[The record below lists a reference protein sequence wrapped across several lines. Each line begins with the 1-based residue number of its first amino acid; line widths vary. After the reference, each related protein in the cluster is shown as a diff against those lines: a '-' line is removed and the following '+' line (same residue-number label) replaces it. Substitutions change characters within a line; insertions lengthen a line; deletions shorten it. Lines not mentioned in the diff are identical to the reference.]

1 MSNDIIKN
9 DRRIRVFQSMR
20 CKMVMVMLGITV
32 VTAALITAVF
42 YWKSSEMIEKNYT
55 ENLYARL
62 SQTGDA
68 LDESMEE
75 VYYLTT
81 LAACDSEILKSTEE
95 FLESGDENELVLI
108 AGLLRDYAVRN
119 SDLASVYLV
128 IPGRK
133 VIVTSQ
139 EYPVC
144 QKEISEVMLREIG
157 TVGEN
162 ALTPV
167 MLKDPVRETADI
179 LSYVSPVE
187 DEGREAPAY
196 IMGNIK
202 ERSLYYNYLD
212 GLESGRGITAVILD
226 RNSRLVSSR
235 NPAKAGEISDKNEKS
250 SAKEVLQVEYL
261 TNFTEYSL
269 RIEKEKSE
277 VLTDLRQ
284 MRMHLLGVLAA
295 VFVLGAV
302 LIVVLTGAMYA
313 PLRKLTE
320 TMAEVSGGELGQRVE
335 ITTRDEIGILSG
347 EFNDM
352 LNHIEKLI
360 EKLIQEE
367 MLKKDA
373 ELEALQYQITPHFMY
388 NTLNSIKYAA
398 LLKGEDRIGGLVEDF
413 VELLQA
419 SANKKG
425 KFVTVAEELHLVE
438 NYLNLQRMRYEDK
451 IEVEYQVDE
460 NACGCFLPRLVL
472 QPLVENAILHGL
484 DLKNKRNRITIGGT
498 VENESLSLWVQ
509 DNGRGMT
516 KEQTEK
522 LLNEKKKKDSGLSG
536 IGVTNVRE
544 RLALYYKE
552 AGGIICESSN
562 EGTRISIFLPAYR
575 EQNRYA
581 L

>member
-1 MSNDIIKN
+1 
-9 DRRIRVFQSMR
+9 
-20 CKMVMVMLGITV
+20 MVMVMLGITA
-32 VTAALITAVF
+32 VTAALITGVF

-55 ENLYARL
+55 ESLYAGI

-81 LAACDSEILKSTEE
+81 LAACDGEILKSVEE
-95 FLESGDENELVLI
+95 FLESGDENDLVLI

-119 SDLASVYLV
+119 RDLASVYLV
-128 IPGRK
+128 IPGRR

-144 QKEISEVMLREIG
+144 QKEISKERLWEIG
-157 TVGEN
+157 TAGEK

-187 DEGREAPAY
+187 GEGGGTPAY
-196 IMGNIK
+196 VMGNIK

-226 RNSRLVSSR
+226 RNGRIVSSR
-235 NPAKAGEISDKNEKS
+235 NPARVGEVSDKSEEN
-250 SAKEVLQVEYL
+250 SADEMLQAEYL

-284 MRMHLLGVLAA
+284 MRLHLLGILAA
-295 VFVLGAV
+295 VFALGAI

-320 TMAEVSGGELGQRVE
+320 TMAKVSGGELGQRVE

-373 ELEALQYQITPHFMY
+373 ELEALQYQITPHRDY
-388 NTLNSIKYAA
+388 
-398 LLKGEDRIGGLVEDF
+398 
-413 VELLQA
+413 
-419 SANKKG
+419 
-425 KFVTVAEELHLVE
+425 
-438 NYLNLQRMRYEDK
+438 
-451 IEVEYQVDE
+451 
-460 NACGCFLPRLVL
+460 
-472 QPLVENAILHGL
+472 
-484 DLKNKRNRITIGGT
+484 
-498 VENESLSLWVQ
+498 
-509 DNGRGMT
+509 
-516 KEQTEK
+516 
-522 LLNEKKKKDSGLSG
+522 
-536 IGVTNVRE
+536 
-544 RLALYYKE
+544 
-552 AGGIICESSN
+552 
-562 EGTRISIFLPAYR
+562 
-575 EQNRYA
+575 
-581 L
+581 

>member
-1 MSNDIIKN
+1 MNNDKMRN
-9 DRRIRVFQSMR
+9 DRSIRVFQSMR
-20 CKMVMVMLGITV
+20 CKMVMVMLGITA
-32 VTAALITAVF
+32 VTAALITGVF
-42 YWKSSEMIEKNYT
+42 YWKSSEIIEKNYT
-55 ENLYARL
+55 ESLYAGI

-81 LAACDSEILKSTEE
+81 LAACDGEILKSVEE
-95 FLESGDENELVLI
+95 FLESGDENDLVLI

-119 SDLASVYLV
+119 RDLASVYLV
-128 IPGRK
+128 IPGRR

-144 QKEISEVMLREIG
+144 QKEISKERLWEIG
-157 TVGEN
+157 TAGEK

-187 DEGREAPAY
+187 GEGGGTPAY
-196 IMGNIK
+196 VMGNIK

-226 RNSRLVSSR
+226 RNGRIVSSR
-235 NPAKAGEISDKNEKS
+235 NPARVGEVSDKSEEN
-250 SAKEVLQVEYL
+250 SADEMLQAEYL

-284 MRMHLLGVLAA
+284 MRLHLLGILAA
-295 VFVLGAV
+295 VFALGAI

-320 TMAEVSGGELGQRVE
+320 TMAKVSGGELGQRVE

-373 ELEALQYQITPHFMY
+373 ELEALQYQITPHRDY
-388 NTLNSIKYAA
+388 
-398 LLKGEDRIGGLVEDF
+398 
-413 VELLQA
+413 
-419 SANKKG
+419 
-425 KFVTVAEELHLVE
+425 
-438 NYLNLQRMRYEDK
+438 
-451 IEVEYQVDE
+451 
-460 NACGCFLPRLVL
+460 
-472 QPLVENAILHGL
+472 
-484 DLKNKRNRITIGGT
+484 
-498 VENESLSLWVQ
+498 
-509 DNGRGMT
+509 
-516 KEQTEK
+516 
-522 LLNEKKKKDSGLSG
+522 
-536 IGVTNVRE
+536 
-544 RLALYYKE
+544 
-552 AGGIICESSN
+552 
-562 EGTRISIFLPAYR
+562 
-575 EQNRYA
+575 
-581 L
+581 